1 MPASYAY
8 LGPEG
13 TFTEVALRTLP
24 ETATRELIP
33 YVSVQSA
40 LDAVR
45 AGEAEAAFVPIE
57 NSVEGGITTTLDK
70 LVAGA
75 PLMIYREVLLSI
87 TFALLVRPGTELS
100 GIKTVSAHPAAQ
112 PQVRNWLKQ
121 NLPDALWESAASN
134 ADAAR
139 LVQEGQYDA
148 AFAGEFAAARYGL
161 EALET
166 GIHDAENAQTRFVL
180 VGRPAR
186 PAAPTGADKTS
197 VVLWQRDDHPGGLR
211 DLLGE
216 FATRGINLTVL
227 QSRPT
232 GAGIGNYCFCID
244 AEGHISDRRVSE
256 ALMGLKRICLDVR
269 YLGSYPR
276 ADMTTA
282 DVQPPLRGRRTR
294 SSWRRR
300 TGWRAARTGV
310 SSKRPAGVRRV
321 SGHSY
326 LHIFVIHRSY
336 PQAAVST
343 WGQVDTEAPLSR
355 QIALQPPTS
364 STAPQVTPRPPVSID
379 QSFGATHFHP
389 KVGLNRVWIGNSQ
402 PGEAHSE

>member
-57 NSVEGGITTTLDK
+57 NSVEGGITATLDE
-70 LVAGA
+70 LVAGE

-87 TFALLVRPGTELS
+87 TFALLVRPGTKLS
-100 GIKTVSAHPAAQ
+100 DVKTVTAHPAAQ
-112 PQVRNWLKQ
+112 PQVRNWMKAY
-121 NLPDALWESAASN
+121 LPDAVWESAASN
-134 ADAAR
+134 ADGAR
-139 LVQEGQYDA
+139 LVQEGRYDA
-148 AFAGEFAAARYGL
+148 AFAGEFAAERYGL
-161 EALET
+161 VPLET

-186 PAAPTGADKTS
+186 PAAPSGADKTS

-216 FATRGINLTVL
+216 FSTRGINLMLL

-232 GAGIGNYCFCID
+232 GAGIGNYCFCVD
-244 AEGHISDRRVSE
+244 AEGHINDRRMAE
-256 ALMGLKRICLDVR
+256 ALMGLKRICLQVR
-269 YLGSYPR
+269 FLGSYPR
-276 ADMTTA
+276 ADIGVT
-282 DVQPPLRGRRTR
+282 DVRPPLTGTSDGEFVAAADWVAHCQDGR
-294 SSWRRR
+294 
-300 TGWRAARTGV
+300 
-310 SSKRPAGVRRV
+310 
-321 SGHSY
+321 
-326 LHIFVIHRSY
+326 F
-336 PQAAVST
+336 
-343 WGQVDTEAPLSR
+343 
-355 QIALQPPTS
+355 
-364 STAPQVTPRPPVSID
+364 
-379 QSFGATHFHP
+379 
-389 KVGLNRVWIGNSQ
+389 
-402 PGEAHSE
+402 